1 MAATVLDK
9 AVTSVIGFA
18 GRRLRVVVAVVLGSL
33 LFGGG
38 LLLSARLNAAID
50 ERVRVGVETTG
61 RVVHVKRYQIGRSTM
76 VTRLTVD
83 YALNGARHREMLS
96 SELDEVRYRDGDV
109 VRLHVDRTDATKAA
123 TAEGYATED
132 LLLQLPTFLEAAG
145 IIMIMLALARLRR
158 RGRASPLGS
167 G

>member
-1 MAATVLDK
+1 MT
-9 AVTSVIGFA
+9 GFD

-33 LFGGG
+33 LVGGG
-38 LLLSARLNAAID
+38 LMLSARLDAVIGQ
-50 ERVRVGVETTG
+50 RVRVGVETTG
-61 RVVHVKRYQIGRSTM
+61 RVVHVERYQIGRSTS
-76 VTRLTVD
+76 VTRVTVD
-83 YALNGARHREMLS
+83 YALNGARHRELLS
-96 SELDEVRYRDGDV
+96 SELDEVRYRNGDA

-132 LLLQLPTFLEAAG
+132 LLLQLPAFLEAAG

-158 RGRASPLGS
+158 RGRGPSPDS